1 MSASQTTGRILQ
13 HGKSVE
19 ALKFLN
25 NAIVTS
31 RLYPPEAPQVAN
43 AVERGYKGLKLFLRE
58 KGPLLFSLHND
69 SPCLSGKPLDQEILD
84 SFPNLVIFRQLRMFG
99 LSKLLLIAEMD
110 RFAFGQILHVF
121 NTPIEKIK
129 KAGGGMAFI
138 TSLGLASYFPDEQ
151 EGPSEKQDV
160 SEPVKSRSH
169 KLVKVR
175 PELLA
180 CLCGRDQRSTI
191 QVELRERLAATDSA
205 VELLAAGVGHILQD
219 ILKKGE
225 IVASPLFPAM
235 LKGAEA
241 LIEEK
246 EREQVILGLS
256 RLLVEGL
263 REPALCVLLSQEY
276 PEGFG
281 EKFYDGLLGFLTR
294 ENLTAIFVLF
304 REQLAKARLVA
315 GDKSPR
321 VEFFGKAALR
331 LMNSGKGK
339 QYLGQ
344 EKAKAL
350 IHEGEAA
357 RKKQRINTGIQGL
370 LKGNLN
376 MLKNDELVQYLPEAI
391 TEMLKAKAESDAET
405 LIKKI
410 AAQLREKGKTVGDT
424 LLSVTISIGDNLV
437 ADGHLAFIDIFLKQ
451 FMDIVREASIEE
463 ALLIKAVAFLHQVMQ
478 ASWNLGDNRRG
489 DDILNFFYMIR
500 SGQIGRSTVLKEAIV
515 KIQDR
520 GIQRAKLPALLAEC
534 LASPLDEAL
543 GYRLVLQGPVAIRFL
558 VESLINTE
566 DTADRIKIIDLLTGN
581 NSFITSIIQE
591 RLSEHM
597 PWYGKRNL
605 LKLLGEAGREEDAQ
619 SALPFFNHEDFRVQ
633 REAFLCIYKIGGKS
647 RKKLL
652 LAALADSSE
661 LIKAQLIDGLGSVC
675 DNEVVA
681 RLVGELVAAG
691 EKFSDKNRT
700 EILLQLLD
708 TLGRCANAEAF
719 KGIESFLQTRGHR
732 SMKSIPEQVWNAAEK
747 ARDYLENDLREARR
761 KYQQVG
767 QLRKNALKQA
777 AKLSKPTKDQRIIT
791 GLPQEQ
797 TVRALLARGDN
808 PAAMDLLIQMIE
820 KMARI
825 RNFSQAEKLRE
836 WLIELDA
843 TAFGHIIQA
852 AEIIDREK
860 VAAIDKSHLEIW
872 SKLYECLTTE
882 EFAAV
887 YHAQKHKKY
896 LDGEI
901 VISQGVIQT
910 SLFFIN
916 TGKVKLYFA
925 DKDKEVLVKTLGS
938 GEIFGAGA
946 FFQASVWTISVAS
959 VGPSQISSLKMD
971 KLQAW
976 SEPFPDLEGKLQDF
990 CSKFENIE
998 ECLKKSAQDRR
1009 LQERHNI
1016 VGRVQTTL
1024 VDNSGQSIGVDT
1036 MVELSDIS
1044 VGGVSYQVRIS
1055 KKENARLLLGRKVE
1069 MKLPTGEKPGEF
1081 ALISGDILAVR
1092 STYAVESDYS
1102 VHVKFDAALSNR
1114 KLQEI
1119 IKAAHRNAPAR

>member
-1 MSASQTTGRILQ
+1 MSASQTIGRILQ
-13 HGKSVE
+13 HEKSVE
-19 ALKFLN
+19 ALKLLN

-31 RLYPPEAPQVAN
+31 RIYPPDAPQVAN

-58 KGPLLFSLHND
+58 RGPLLFSLQND
-69 SPCLSGKPLDQEILD
+69 SPCLSGKPLEQETLD
-84 SFPNLVIFRQLRMFG
+84 SFPNLVVFRQLRMLG
-99 LSKLLLIAEMD
+99 LSQLLLGAEMD

-121 NTPIEKIK
+121 NAPIEKAK

-151 EGPSEKQDV
+151 ERPLEEQGG

-180 CLCGRDQRSTI
+180 CLCGVAQSPTI
-191 QVELRERLAATDSA
+191 QVDLRKRLAATDSA

-225 IVASPLFPAM
+225 IVASPLFPTM

-241 LIEEK
+241 KIEEK
-246 EREQVILGLS
+246 EHGQVLHGLS
-256 RLLVEGL
+256 RLLVESL
-263 REPALCVLLSQEY
+263 REPVLCVLLSQDY

-281 EKFYDGLLGFLTR
+281 GKFYDGLLGFLTH

-304 REQLAKARLVA
+304 REQLARARLAA
-315 GDKSPR
+315 GDKSPQ
-321 VEFFGKAALR
+321 VEFLGKAMLR
-331 LMNSGKGK
+331 LMTSGKGK
-339 QYLGQ
+339 HYLGQ

-357 RKKQRINTGIQGL
+357 RKKQRIDTGIQGL

-376 MLKNDELVQYLPEAI
+376 MLKNDELVLYLPEAI
-391 TEMLKAKAESDAET
+391 AEMLRAKAESGAET
-405 LIKKI
+405 LIREI
-410 AAQLREKGKTVGDT
+410 SSYLREKGKTVGDT
-424 LLSVTISIGDNLV
+424 LLSAILSIGNNLV
-437 ADGHLAFIDIFLKQ
+437 ADGRLAFIDIFLKQ
-451 FMDIVREASIEE
+451 LMEIAREAAIEE
-463 ALLIKAVAFLHQVMQ
+463 ALLTKVVAFLHQVMQ

-489 DDILNFFYMIR
+489 DDILSFFYMIR
-500 SGQIGRSTVLKEAIV
+500 SGQIGRSRVLQEAIA

-543 GYRLVLQGPVAIRFL
+543 GYRLVLQGPVAVRFL

-566 DTADRIKIIDLLTGN
+566 DTADRIKIIDLLTSN
-581 NSFITSIIQE
+581 NSFTTSIIQE

-619 SALPFFNHEDFRVQ
+619 SVLPYLNHEDFRVQ
-633 REAFLCIYKIGGKS
+633 REAFLCLYKIGGKS

-652 LAALADSSE
+652 LDALADSSE
-661 LIKAQLIDGLGSVC
+661 LIKVQLIDGLGSVC
-675 DNEVVA
+675 DNEVA
-681 RLVGELVAAG
+681 GRLIDELLAAG
-691 EKFSDKNRT
+691 ETFSDKNRT
-700 EILLQLLD
+700 DIVLQLLE
-708 TLGRCANAEAF
+708 TLGRSANVEAL
-719 KGIESFLQTRGHR
+719 KGIELFLQTRAQR
-732 SMKSIPEQVWNAAEK
+732 SMKNIPDHVWSSAEK
-747 ARDYLENDLREARR
+747 ARGNLEHDLREAR
-761 KYQQVG
+761 KKHQQVG
-767 QLRKNALKQA
+767 QLRKNALKQV
-777 AKLSKPTKDQRIIT
+777 AKLSKTTKDQRIIT

-797 TVRALLARGDN
+797 TVRAFLARGDS
-808 PAAMDLLIQMIE
+808 PAALDLLVQMIE
-820 KMARI
+820 KAARI

-836 WLIELDA
+836 WLVEIDS

-852 AEIIDREK
+852 AEILDREK
-860 VAAIDKSHLEIW
+860 IAAIDKSHLEIW
-872 SKLYECLTTE
+872 SRLYERLSTE

-896 LDGEI
+896 LDGEVI
-901 VISQGVIQT
+901 VSQGALQT

-916 TGKVKLYFA
+916 TGKVKLYFG

-946 FFQASVWTISVAS
+946 FFHASVWTISVAS
-959 VGPSQISSLKMD
+959 VGPSGISSMKID
-971 KLQAW
+971 RLQAW
-976 SEPFPDLEGKLQDF
+976 SESYPGLEGKLQDF

-1009 LQERHNI
+1009 LQKRHTI
-1016 VGRVQTTL
+1016 VGRVQTAL
-1024 VDNSGQSIGVDT
+1024 LDNSGLSIGAHA

-1044 VGGVSYQVRIS
+1044 VGGISYQVRIS

-1069 MKLPTGEKPGEF
+1069 MKLPIGEKTGAF
-1081 ALISGDILAVR
+1081 ALVAGDILAVR

-1102 VHVKFDAALSNR
+1102 VHVKFDVALSNR
-1114 KLQEI
+1114 QLQEI
-1119 IKAAHRNAPAR
+1119 IKAVHRDTPVR